1 MDGED
6 SAHLITDARAEEGG
20 RREGGEPFF
29 APTLPSL
36 PRLQKRGLIVGRP
49 DLWEIIMRRLICER
63 GKDACFAAAST
74 ICYSG
79 HNSVGKE
86 KNRKRPWGGRILVH
100 PMCCRH
106 KSPVCIQWGFHPLLC
121 GPAVFACH
129 SSPESPRYNNH
140 QTQNKEGRNKKAFQS
155 FQKKEKIKCSRI
167 VMTIVQ
173 SHTGVSP

>member
-20 RREGGEPFF
+20 GGGGGGGGGEPFF

-36 PRLQKRGLIVGRP
+36 PRLRKRGLIVGRP

-63 GKDACFAAAST
+63 GKDACFAPAST

-86 KNRKRPWGGRILVH
+86 KNRKRPWGGRILVY
-100 PMCCRH
+100 PMYCR
-106 KSPVCIQWGFHPLLC
+106 Q
-121 GPAVFACH
+121 
-129 SSPESPRYNNH
+129 
-140 QTQNKEGRNKKAFQS
+140 
-155 FQKKEKIKCSRI
+155 
-167 VMTIVQ
+167 
-173 SHTGVSP
+173 